1 MATPPPLTDLL
12 IHDAMIH
19 AVKEVFATM
28 AKLEVVLS
36 ERSNEVSAPSEDAKI
51 QIIGNVGFGGSINGL
66 VYLCMPADFAY
77 TVAARTLQMDALELA
92 AAGNEAITDAIGEIT
107 NMTVGTFKN
116 RLSDLGYPCKLTVPS
131 IVKAKSL
138 SVRGIKGTK
147 RHVFHF
153 ECMGERVSAD
163 LHMADL

>member
-19 AVKEVFATM
+19 AVKEVFLTM
-28 AKLEVVLS
+28 ARMEIVLV
-36 ERSNEVSAPSEDAKI
+36 ERTNEVASPVENGPM
-51 QIIGNVGFGGSINGL
+51 QIIGNVGFGGTINGL
-66 VYLCMPADFAY
+66 VYLCMPQDFAY

-92 AAGNEAITDAIGEIT
+92 AHGSEGITDTIGEIT

-116 RLSDLGYPCKLTVPS
+116 RLVDLGYPCKLTVPS
-131 IVKAKSL
+131 MVRGRGL
-138 SVRGIKGTK
+138 SVKGIKGTK

-153 ECMGERVSAD
+153 DTLGERVTAD
-163 LHMADL
+163 LHMAE